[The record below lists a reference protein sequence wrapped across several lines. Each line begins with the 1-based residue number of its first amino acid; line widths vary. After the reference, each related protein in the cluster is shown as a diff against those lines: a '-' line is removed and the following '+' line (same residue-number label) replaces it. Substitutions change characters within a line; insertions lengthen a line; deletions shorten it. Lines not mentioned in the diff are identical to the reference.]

1 MTGRRAWIT
10 GGGSGIGRA
19 LALELAAAGWQV
31 AISARSASALDAIAG
46 PSGGRILAFP
56 LDVCDPAAQLATLAA
71 IEAQIG
77 PLDLAILNA
86 GTHHPM
92 GLADFTAETAQRLM
106 AVNYFGVVHGLAA
119 LLPRMGARRAGQIA
133 LVASV
138 AGYRGLP
145 SAAAYGPT
153 KAALINLAESLRPE
167 AVRAGIDLRLI
178 NPGFVA
184 TPLTDRNDF
193 PMPDCISAEDAAR
206 AIRQG
211 LAGSA
216 FEIAFPWRFSRVM
229 KLLRILPDR
238 LFFALT
244 TRMLR

>member
-19 LALELAAAGWQV
+19 LALELAGAGWQV
-31 AISARSASALDAIAG
+31 AISARSPTALAAVQAEAGDRIAV
-46 PSGGRILAFP
+46 FP
-56 LDVCDPAAQLATLAA
+56 LDVCDAGAVADTLAA
-71 IEAQIG
+71 IETQRG
-77 PLDLAILNA
+77 PLDLVVLNA
-86 GTHHPM
+86 GTHQPM
-92 GLADFTAETAQRLM
+92 GLTDFSIDTARHLM

-119 LLPRMGARRAGQIA
+119 VLPRFTARRAGQIA
-133 LVASV
+133 IVASV

-153 KAALINLAESLRPE
+153 KAALINLAEALRPE
-167 AVRAGIDLRLI
+167 ASRAGIDLRLI

-193 PMPDCISAEDAAR
+193 PMPDCITAEAAAR
-206 AIRQG
+206 AIHRG
-211 LAGSA
+211 LTGQD

-229 KLLRILPDR
+229 KLLRWLPDR

-244 TRMLR
+244 RRMLR